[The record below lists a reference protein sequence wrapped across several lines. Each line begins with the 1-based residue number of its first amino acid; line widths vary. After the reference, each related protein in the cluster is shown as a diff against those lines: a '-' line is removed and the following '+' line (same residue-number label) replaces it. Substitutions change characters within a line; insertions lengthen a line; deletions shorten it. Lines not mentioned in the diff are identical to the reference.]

1 MILSYKEALN
11 KDLSTS
17 QFISVIYTI
26 FSFSIPACLGG
37 EIAWRAKRMSL
48 WDERTTVFNV
58 LVRNLFS
65 SFLQRPEK
73 ALDVLKEHQVL
84 FLT

>member
-1 MILSYKEALN
+1 
-11 KDLSTS
+11 
-17 QFISVIYTI
+17 
-26 FSFSIPACLGG
+26 
-37 EIAWRAKRMSL
+37 MSL

-73 ALDVLKEHQVL
+73 AIDVLKEHQVL